1 MSLEHVLDIDLAQ
14 GDATGIAIPA
24 HPDALREAGPEFLTK
39 AFRAFGSISADNAV
53 ARIVA
58 SAPCSDGNSGDKL
71 FLTLAYDRPD
81 PALDTELFVKFSR
94 DFADT
99 FRDRRRY
106 ELEAEVRLAALSR
119 HAAFPVAVA
128 KPYFADFNHE
138 TGTGILIT
146 QRVPFG
152 TDGVEPLC
160 EKCMDHDL
168 ANPLEHYRATV
179 TALAKLAAA
188 QQSGRLSPEVDELFP
203 WDAEAAIAD
212 LPIAWDEAGLRG
224 AVARIREFVSG
235 SPQLFPAAV
244 AAPAFLDRLEAEALR
259 LLRHQADIRRFLY
272 TDPRFVALAHWN
284 TNIDNAWFWRD
295 AEGVLQAGLLDWGMV
310 RRMNVGLS
318 IWGGLSAAGPDMLE
332 DGLEE
337 LMSLYASVLAAE
349 GGAVIVPE
357 ELGVHFDLSLV
368 LVGFAMMMDL
378 PALVQ
383 ARLPE
388 AANASG
394 PRDPL
399 IRSDPVVRGFLY
411 VATNFLNLWA
421 RRDFVASLERALKVT
436 GNGHD

>member
-1 MSLEHVLDIDLAQ
+1 MEVTSLDRVR
-14 GDATGIAIPA
+14 GDATGVAVPA
-24 HPDALREAGPEFLTK
+24 HSHALIDAGPEFLTQ
-39 AFRAFGSISADNAV
+39 AFRAFGSLRADNAV
-53 ARIVA
+53 IRIVE

-71 FLTLAYDRPD
+71 FLTVEYDRPD
-81 PALDTELFVKFSR
+81 AGLDTELFVKFSR

-128 KPYFADFNHE
+128 KPYFADFHHE

-146 QRVPFG
+146 QRVHFG
-152 TDGVEPLC
+152 ANGVEPLR
-160 EKCMDHDL
+160 EKCMDHEL

-188 QQSGRLSPEVDELFP
+188 QQSGGLSPEVDQLFP
-203 WDAEAAIAD
+203 WDPEAAMAD
-212 LPIAWDEAGLRG
+212 LPVSWDDSGMRDAT
-224 AVARIREFVSG
+224 ARIVSFVSG

-244 AAPAFLDRLEAEALR
+244 TEPAFRDRLQAEALL
-259 LLRHQADIRRFLY
+259 LLRRLPEIRRFLY
-272 TDPRFVALAHWN
+272 ADPRFVALAHWN

-295 AEGVLQAGLLDWGMV
+295 ATGVLQAGLLDWGMV

-318 IWGGLSAAGPDMLE
+318 IWGGLSAASPDMLE
-332 DGLEE
+332 SGLED
-337 LMSLYASVLAAE
+337 LLSLYVSVLAAQ
-349 GGAVIVPE
+349 GGARVEPG

-411 VATNFLNLWA
+411 VVSNFLNLWA
-421 RRDFVASLERALKVT
+421 RRDFVGSLERAT
-436 GNGHD
+436 IAMERTCG

>member
-1 MSLEHVLDIDLAQ
+1 VPDIDFVQ
-14 GDATGIAIPA
+14 GDATGITIPA
-24 HPDALREAGPEFLTK
+24 HRQAFADAGPEFLTQ
-39 AFRAFGSISADNAV
+39 AFRTFGSLGAENAV
-53 ARIVA
+53 SRIVE

-71 FLTLAYDRPD
+71 FLTVAYERADA
-81 PALDTELFVKFSR
+81 ALDTELFVKFSR
-94 DFADT
+94 DFADA

-119 HAAFPVAVA
+119 HPAFPVAVA

-146 QRVPFG
+146 RRIRFG
-152 TDGVEPLC
+152 EDGIEPLR
-160 EKCMDHDL
+160 EKCMDHEL

-203 WDAEAAIAD
+203 RDAQGAMAD
-212 LPIAWDEAGLRG
+212 LPIPWDEAGLRD
-224 AVARIREFVSG
+224 AVARIRNFVSG
-235 SPQLFPAAV
+235 SPQLFPLAV
-244 AAPAFLDRLEAEALR
+244 AAPAFLDRLEADAV
-259 LLRHQADIRRFLY
+259 LLLQHEADIRRFLY
-272 TDPRFVALAHWN
+272 ADPRFVALAHWN

-318 IWGGLSAAGPDMLE
+318 IWGGLSAAGVDMLE
-332 DGLEE
+332 GSLDKL
-337 LMSLYASVLAAE
+337 LALYAEVLGAN
-349 GGAVIVPE
+349 GGAVIDPGQ
-357 ELGVHFDLSLV
+357 LGLHFDLSLV

-378 PALVQ
+378 PTLIQ
-383 ARLPE
+383 TRLPE
-388 AANASG
+388 AANAVG

-399 IRSDPVVRGFLY
+399 IRSDTVVRGFLH

-421 RRDFVASLERALKVT
+421 RRDFAASLKRVLAP
-436 GNGHD
+436 